1 MASEAEQRRL
11 AIDLAEKLYALL
23 TSEEN
28 QSVWKDT
35 TPDSRHKFFIE
46 KYKEFAEAFPVVLR
60 LLARDIK
67 YSTRAFNQY
76 FDNRLKKREARKGME
91 GFMEDQADY
100 AMFLYLDE
108 CRVHRKHPDMKKAAA
123 IRQAEIHVM
132 RKWHKK
138 LRKDEKESKNEYEE
152 EEKKHLAQ
160 RRAEL
165 LEFINEQE
173 QKGTSFILDEDEN
186 GDVKE
191 PIETKEPEEQ
201 VSLTDIKS
209 EDLTAEELPIIY
221 RMLQEYYLELIDN
234 LNKANE
240 TIHQL
245 EEAAERDK
253 DDWLVGTCLEKKAEK
268 KAITT
273 GSGRRKH
280 KSRK

>member
-28 QSVWKDT
+28 ESVWKDT
-35 TPDSRHKFFIE
+35 TPESRHKFFIE
-46 KYKEFAEAFPVVLR
+46 KYKDFAEAFPVVLR
-60 LLARDIK
+60 LMARDIK

-76 FDNRLKKREARKGME
+76 FDNRLKKRESRKGME

-108 CRVHRKHPDMKKAAA
+108 CRVHRKHPDMKKAAK

-152 EEKKHLAQ
+152 EEKEHLAQ

-165 LEFINEQE
+165 LDFINEQE
-173 QKGTSFILDEDEN
+173 QKGTSFTLDEKD
-186 GDVKE
+186 DIKE
-191 PIETKEPEEQ
+191 PIETSPEES

-221 RMLQEYYLELIDN
+221 RMLQEYYLELINN
-234 LNKANE
+234 LSKANE
-240 TIHQL
+240 TIHYL
-245 EEAAERDK
+245 EEEAEQNK
-253 DDWLVGTCLEKKAEK
+253 DEWLVGTCLEKKAPK
-268 KAITT
+268 DQATMT
-273 GSGRRKH
+273 GSGRRKN